1 MAWPTQRQGHYYVG
15 SGPTKGKVI
24 KRLRSKVWS
33 LCNIVIT
40 VMTHD
45 HLLPCQGVPGP
56 VQAGG
61 AQGLEIL
68 LTEENGRD
76 RDTTEVQ

>member
-40 VMTHD
+40 VMTIASHAKV
-45 HLLPCQGVPGP
+45 CP
-56 VQAGG
+56 VQCRP
-61 AQGLEIL
+61 
-68 LTEENGRD
+68 EEHKD
-76 RDTTEVQ
+76 WKYC